1 MLTSISKNKW
11 GHIMNRGF
19 IALIASVVGLS
30 GCASGSFGE
39 SAASGIVQGALGS
52 VGLDV
57 VTSSL
62 GGDVVQSA
70 NRAAYRAR
78 TESEAANTP
87 RPNNGVVPKMSAT
100 QGALNNL
107 NMGQPRIQV
116 DSPNWK
122 PPAKDAAGDMPA
134 SGVAPSAAPTAGAIT
149 PPAAATTAATQ

>member
-1 MLTSISKNKW
+1 
-11 GHIMNRGF
+11 MNRGF
-19 IALIASVVGLS
+19 IALFASVVGLA

-62 GGDVVQSA
+62 GGDIVQGA

-87 RPNNGVVPKMSAT
+87 RPDNGVVPKMSAT
-100 QGALNNL
+100 QGALNSL

-122 PPAKDAAGDMPA
+122 PPTKDAGGATPPTSA
-134 SGVAPSAAPTAGAIT
+134 TPSLAPTSGVAPVADTAA
-149 PPAAATTAATQ
+149 TAATQ

>member
-1 MLTSISKNKW
+1 
-11 GHIMNRGF
+11 MNRGF
-19 IALIASVVGLS
+19 IALLASVVGLA
-30 GCASGSFGE
+30 GCANGSFGE

-62 GGDVVQSA
+62 GGDIVQGA

-87 RPNNGVVPKMSAT
+87 RPDNGVVPKMSAT

-122 PPAKDAAGDMPA
+122 PPTKGAAGATPA
-134 SGVAPSAAPTAGAIT
+134 SGVALSAT
-149 PPAAATTAATQ
+149 PPGNVAPVTDTAATQ